1 MMFLSYYCRISFKT
15 IEPDQIFS
23 FFQTIKSEIN
33 ANLDKIAKNYAFNC
47 PSQRHEPYFEKLPR
61 SMKSEMN
68 LNWAKRCFSYRYF
81 YIPEHKLL
89 GMFGMDNETDHLFDN
104 ITEFQNSCDRDY
116 EFETWKNI
124 EIFQNIAQKWI
135 NIDTNAIER
144 QYKAIYNSDLKE
156 DYDDEDYDID
166 ETIEYYR
173 RTFAYNEIWGM
184 FETYLYN
191 DDKIVFSSLFS
202 QFESHILNAFVKN
215 CEQYAEEELKD
226 IQSTTIIHHNTK
238 GNDTMTFIT
247 KEIFNSKFDETN
259 DDIAIV
265 TYRDNIGGKTEITFF
280 ECDDA
285 IYAKRVMFMPS
296 DFETRAGIDD
306 SETVYYRTGELD
318 MAKLIKNIL
327 ADKTDKTRMCK
338 MSIHMASKYL
348 PTEHFI
354 DTEIMEHTK
363 FNM

>member
-61 SMKSEMN
+61 SIKSEMN

-89 GMFGMDNETDHLFDN
+89 GMFGMDDETDHLFDN

-135 NIDTNAIER
+135 NVDTDTIEQ
-144 QYKAIYNSDLKE
+144 QYKAIYNSDFRE
-156 DYDDEDYDID
+156 EYDSEDYDIN

-173 RTFAYNEIWGM
+173 RTFAYDEIWNM

-191 DDKIVFSSLFS
+191 DDKIVFLSLFS
-202 QFESHILNAFVKN
+202 EFERHILSAFVKN
-215 CEQYAEEELKD
+215 CEQCAEEKLKD
-226 IQSTTIIHHNTK
+226 IKSTVIHHNMK

-247 KEIFNSKFDETN
+247 KEIFNSKFDETSG
-259 DDIAIV
+259 DVAII
-265 TYRDNIGGKTEITFF
+265 THRDSISGKTETTFF

-296 DFETRAGIDD
+296 NLDTQAGIND
-306 SETVYYRTGELD
+306 SETVYYRAGELD
-318 MAKLIKNIL
+318 MAKFVKNVIT
-327 ADKTDKTRMCK
+327 DKTDKNRTCK
-338 MSIHMASKYL
+338 MSMRMASKYIPNEYL
-348 PTEHFI
+348 V
-354 DTEIMEHTK
+354 DTEIMEHVE
-363 FNM
+363 FNV